1 MDRRKRA
8 LVTGG
13 ATGIGRAAVLHLA
26 RAGFDIAL
34 NYRSSA
40 EAARAVAAE
49 AEAAGAKVLL
59 LAGDVAD
66 DVQVRAMLKQVEA
79 TFGGLDALINNAGT
93 TISTPPKDLD
103 AVSVDDWDRVF
114 AVNVRGPFLVTRA
127 AVPLL
132 KRGENPSIVNTASI
146 VGLRP
151 GPQPLPYAAS
161 KAAIVSLTK
170 QLAGALGPEIRV
182 NAVAPGWMEGEW
194 MERMLGDNYGRLMER
209 RAKATPLGRCV
220 TADDVAERLI
230 QNTDAARLAGVRA
243 NADRYPTRIFANASV
258 NTAWRNGPVES
269 IHAGRYRG
277 YPLDQRRITAVEE
290 RELMDF
296 ASQRLALG
304 MAICSRLVL
313 EPQQRPWREQVLPY
327 GLAEILMVTPT
338 GWTLTESSRDARLPA

>member
-34 NYRSSA
+34 NYRTSA

-49 AEAAGAKVLL
+49 AEASGAKVLL

-79 TFGGLDALINNAGT
+79 AFGGLEALINNAGT
-93 TISTPPKDLD
+93 TISTPAKDLD
-103 AVSVDDWDRVF
+103 TVRVEDWDRVF
-114 AVNVRGPFLVTRA
+114 AVNVRGLFLVTRA

-194 MERMLGDNYGRLMER
+194 MERMLGDNYERLMER

-220 TADDVAERLI
+220 TADDVAETMLSLI
-230 QNTDAARLAGVRA
+230 LSNRFVTG
-243 NADRYPTRIFANASV
+243 
-258 NTAWRNGPVES
+258 
-269 IHAGRYRG
+269 
-277 YPLDQRRITAVEE
+277 
-290 RELMDF
+290 
-296 ASQRLALG
+296 
-304 MAICSRLVL
+304 
-313 EPQQRPWREQVLPY
+313 
-327 GLAEILMVTPT
+327 EIIVID
-338 GWTLTESSRDARLPA
+338 GGFSSTT